1 MTRVFLIFFAI
12 AVGFFLWRSIASGTP
27 LAIWI
32 IAFLLVGGIVAAFTA
47 PNLRRPLTL
56 ARGIR
61 EHTASPMVLSLA
73 LPGLTDIAT
82 HYGWTGSITPRLTPA
97 AITVENHG
105 LNVWLKPHAPAFT
118 VPRHDVTLVGIAKS
132 DAVDGQ
138 QMLVVQI
145 RDVGSLMV
153 EFGPW
158 LAWAKRGRD
167 SITPVALDGRGALIT
182 LNDYPQ
188 PD

>member
-1 MTRVFLIFFAI
+1 MSRIFLISFAI
-12 AVGFFLWRSIASGTP
+12 FVGFFLWRSIAAGTP

-32 IAFLLVGGIVAAFTA
+32 IAFLLVGGLVAAFAA
-47 PNLRRPLTL
+47 PTLRRPLKL

-61 EHTASPMVLSLA
+61 EHTTSPMVLALA
-73 LPGLTDIAT
+73 LPGLTEVAT
-82 HYGWTGSITPRLTPA
+82 HYGWTGSIRPRLTPA

-105 LNVWLKPHAPAFT
+105 LNVWLEPHAPAFT
-118 VPRHDVTLVGIAKS
+118 VPRHEVTLVGVAVS

-167 SITPVALDGRGALIT
+167 SITPVGLDGRQALT
-182 LNDYPQ
+182 LLSDYPQ

>member
-1 MTRVFLIFFAI
+1 MSRIFLIFFAI

-32 IAFLLVGGIVAAFTA
+32 IAFLVVGGIVAAFAA
-47 PNLRRPLTL
+47 PRLRRPLKL

-61 EHTASPMVLSLA
+61 ERTASPMVLSLA
-73 LPGLTDIAT
+73 LPGLTEVGT

-97 AITVENHG
+97 AITVESHG
-105 LNVWLKPHAPAFT
+105 LDVWLEPHAPAFT
-118 VPRHDVTLVGIAKS
+118 VPRHDVTLVGVAVS

-138 QMLVVQI
+138 QMLVVQV

-158 LAWAKRGRD
+158 LALAKRGRD
-167 SITPVALDGRGALIT
+167 SITPVGLDGRGALVV